1 MSDPE
6 SPAGTPDTA
15 ETLPDPSAAFPAANR
30 NQPGPPAPV
39 PHAGSRYAVL
49 RLLALV
55 AVGGVLYLVGMRSW
69 LLAFSAVLISGVISL
84 FMFMKQ
90 RNDAAVNLERS
101 VDGWR
106 QRHDHDHDDEDAGHL
121 EE

>member
-6 SPAGTPDTA
+6 SPAGTPDA
-15 ETLPDPSAAFPAANR
+15 VEALPDPSTAAPAADPA
-30 NQPGPPAPV
+30 QPEPPAPV
-39 PHAGSRYAVL
+39 PHAGGRYAVL

-55 AVGGVLYLVGMRSW
+55 AVGLALYLVGMRGW
-69 LLAFSAVLISGVISL
+69 LLAFSAVLISGVVSL
-84 FMFMKQ
+84 FLFMKQ
-90 RNDAAVNLERS
+90 RNDAAVSLEHS

-106 QRHDHDHDDEDAGHL
+106 HRHEHDHEDAAGHV

>member
-6 SPAGTPDTA
+6 SLTSTPDTA
-15 ETLPDPSAAFPAANR
+15 EALPDPSAGAPAVEPDEP
-30 NQPGPPAPV
+30 QPLAPV

-55 AVGGVLYLVGMRSW
+55 AVGGFLYLIGMRGW
-69 LLAFSAVLISGVISL
+69 LLAFSAVLVSGVISL
-84 FMFMKQ
+84 FLFMKQ
-90 RNDAAVNLERS
+90 RNDAALNLERS

-106 QRHDHDHDDEDAGHL
+106 HRHDGEAQGAGRL

>member
-6 SPAGTPDTA
+6 STAGTPDTA
-15 ETLPDPSAAFPAANR
+15 EALPDTATGAPAAE
-30 NQPGPPAPV
+30 PEKPEPAAPV

-49 RLLALV
+49 RLLALA
-55 AVGGVLYLVGMRSW
+55 AVGGFLYLVGMRGW

-84 FMFMKQ
+84 FLFMKQ
-90 RNDAAVNLERS
+90 RNDAALNLERS

-106 QRHDHDHDDEDAGHL
+106 HRHEPTSAPPPLSTDG
-121 EE
+121 

>member
-6 SPAGTPDTA
+6 SPASTPDTA
-15 ETLPDPSAAFPAANR
+15 HAQPDPSAGAPAAEPD
-30 NQPGPPAPV
+30 QPQPLAPV

-55 AVGGVLYLVGMRSW
+55 AVGGFLYLIGMRGW
-69 LLAFSAVLISGVISL
+69 LLAFSAVLVSGVISL
-84 FMFMKQ
+84 FLFMKQ
-90 RNDAAVNLERS
+90 RNDAALNLERS

-106 QRHDHDHDDEDAGHL
+106 HRHDGEAQGAGRL